1 MKNRMYLEFDGISE
15 NEKFARVAVAA
26 FAARLEPTMEEIS
39 DIKTAVSEGVTNAVI
54 HGYGPEYQKQ
64 QGQAF
69 GLIMVE
75 CVTEDC
81 LLTITIRDFGVGIE
95 DVAKAREALFTTS
108 SEEERSGMGF
118 TFMEL
123 FMDSLEV
130 TSKPGKGTVLV
141 MKKYIGKHGGYTC
154 QCV

>member
-15 NEKFARVAVAA
+15 NERFARVAVAA

-75 CVTEDC
+75 CVTEEN

-95 DVAKAREALFTTS
+95 DVAKAREALYTTS
-108 SEEERSGMGF
+108 SGEERSGMGF

-130 TSKPGKGTVLV
+130 TSRPGKGTALV
-141 MKKYIGKHGGYTC
+141 MKKYIGKQGDTYA
-154 QCV
+154 